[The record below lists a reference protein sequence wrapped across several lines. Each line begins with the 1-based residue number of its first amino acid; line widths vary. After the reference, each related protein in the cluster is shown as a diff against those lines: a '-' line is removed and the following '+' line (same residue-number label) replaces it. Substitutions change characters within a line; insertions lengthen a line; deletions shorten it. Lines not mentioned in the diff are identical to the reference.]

1 MLMPLAHIAVQG
13 TYRGSS
19 VTHHVDPSTGL
30 NVIRD
35 SSGNFLSGWKLSP
48 QQLQHVLSTGKTWR
62 GLMSRV
68 HVDYGLLFEQFLT
81 GAMSAEEFQAIYLDR
96 FKKELPVGGGCLTC
110 LTTCLA
116 T

>member
-1 MLMPLAHIAVQG
+1 
-13 TYRGSS
+13 
-19 VTHHVDPSTGL
+19 
-30 NVIRD
+30 
-35 SSGNFLSGWKLSP
+35 
-48 QQLQHVLSTGKTWR
+48 
-62 GLMSRV
+62 MSRV